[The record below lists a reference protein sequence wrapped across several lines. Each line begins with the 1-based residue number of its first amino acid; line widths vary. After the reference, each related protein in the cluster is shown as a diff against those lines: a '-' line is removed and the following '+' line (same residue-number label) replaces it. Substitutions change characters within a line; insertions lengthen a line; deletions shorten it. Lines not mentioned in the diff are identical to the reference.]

1 MRNQWVGDIGDFAK
15 YGLLRALTKT
25 PENHTPDVDLVL
37 GVLWFLNENIV
48 TIDGHEELKEC
59 CPALYSKL
67 RRIVAIDNRTVS
79 VIKDKSVLPFNTKFF
94 DTPLPSPSRQN
105 RRNEW
110 FALAR
115 NELRGANIV
124 YLDPDTGIKIRA
136 NRNLPFNPDN
146 PAGGLTL
153 DETTNS
159 RMHVS
164 LQELRFLR
172 NDGKSLIFY
181 QHLGQGN
188 RKGEREEHRVQ
199 AISDLLAEG
208 LNYRDPIWIFRWGVE
223 ITRAYF
229 IVPQKEHRDEIA
241 LRLQAFRKTPW
252 VTRDHFTPMQV

>member
-15 YGLLRALTKT
+15 YGLLRALTKA

-124 YLDPDTGIKIRA
+124 YLDPDTGIKIQADRKS
-136 NRNLPFNPDN
+136 PFNPDT
-146 PAGGLTL
+146 PAAGLTL

-159 RMHVS
+159 REHVS
-164 LQELRFLR
+164 LLELRCLQ